1 MSAYNIVIR
10 PSRYAKAA
18 LILLAFMPALVLAF
32 SPLTE
37 FWLYIVAVA
46 SFTYYWQWFAQF
58 QRLTVTATLA
68 LNLDGG
74 LQWFGKI
81 AGSGNLSAGGL
92 ICPYALKL
100 CWLDNLHHRLHQRW
114 VFVDQCSDE
123 QFRALARAINQ
134 CNWSALS
141 TRSV

>member
-10 PSRYAKAA
+10 PSSYAKTA
-18 LILLAFMPALVLAF
+18 LILLAFTPALVLAF
-32 SPLTE
+32 SPLTG
-37 FWLYIVAVA
+37 FWLYILAVV
-46 SFTYYWQWFAQF
+46 SFSYYWQWFAQF

-68 LNLDGG
+68 LNLDGSV
-74 LQWFGKI
+74 QWFGKV

-100 CWLDNLHHRLHQRW
+100 CWRDNLHNRLHQRW
-114 VFVDQCSDE
+114 VFADQCSDQ

-141 TRSV
+141 IRSV